1 MKTLNTKPQEW
12 QLLTRPDQLER
23 AKRRIDLL
31 VLHCSATPQGVR
43 YLPPQLIEDHKRR
56 GFGTAGYH
64 YYITCE
70 GDLYALRPVSMVGAH
85 AKGYNRYSI
94 GICYEGGLDAGRK
107 PYDTRTPAQRQMLT
121 QLIYDLKRLYPNAM
135 VVGHRDLSPDRNG
148 DGVVTPEEWV
158 KACPCFD
165 AKVYNLSNSL

>member
-43 YLPPQLIEDHKRR
+43 HLPPQLIEDHKRR

-94 GICYEGGLDAGRK
+94 GICYEGGLDAEGK
-107 PYDTRTPAQRQMLT
+107 PCDTRTPAQRQMLT
-121 QLIYDLKRLYPNAM
+121 QLIYELKRLYPNAM